1 VRQPFAL
8 LAVAVALGACG
19 GSTVRQTAAN
29 GCTGQPT
36 ARHSAGASLGGLLP
50 EPQGGNITS
59 SSSDP
64 TTVAQVCRLLGAPQ
78 RVTRRSSGIVIW
90 HYGAGS
96 VTFKGPRVVT
106 LYNGYGAQIATSYPK
121 K

>member
-1 VRQPFAL
+1 L
-8 LAVAVALGACG
+8 LGVAVALGACG

-29 GCTGQPT
+29 GCMGQPT
-36 ARHSAGASLGGLLP
+36 ARHSAGASLAGLLP
-50 EPQGGNITS
+50 GPQGGNVTS

-64 TTVAQVCRLLGAPQ
+64 TTVAQVCRLLGAPE
-78 RVTRRSSGIVIW
+78 RVTRKSTGIVIW

-106 LYNGYGAQIATSYPK
+106 LYNGYGDQIGIGYAK